1 MKSGARFFTLSRVA
15 LLAPALAIGAFA
27 SSCTDPVYDQ
37 QIQDLGDEAPGVDPG
52 PNHRPGQ
59 PCVLC
64 HSSTGPASDA
74 QFAMAGTVF
83 ETPTSIKGVPGVEV
97 LLVDANGV
105 SPIDA
110 NSGFRIPIVTNLA
123 GNFYVPTSIW
133 NPAFPVRVAIFC
145 SGTQIQGPDGIPVT
159 CGFPGQRKQMQSH
172 IGREPS
178 CAGCHYDA
186 TRFGP
191 DGGARVNPIKAL
203 SAVGHVYM
211 TSQ

>member
-1 MKSGARFFTLSRVA
+1 MNRTHSFLFGRAALFVPVLGVA
-15 LLAPALAIGAFA
+15 LLAA
-27 SSCTDPVYDQ
+27 SCTDPVYDQ
-37 QIQDLGDEAPGVDPG
+37 QIEDLGDEAPGVDPG
-52 PNHRPGQ
+52 PEHRPGQ

-64 HSSTGPASDA
+64 HSSTGPADDA
-74 QFAMAGTVF
+74 PFSMAGTVF
-83 ETPTSIKGVPGVEV
+83 ESPASIRGVPGVEV

-105 SPIDA
+105 SPVDA
-110 NSGFRIPIVTNLA
+110 NSGQRIPIITNKA
-123 GNFYVPTSIW
+123 GNFYVPTSVW

-145 SGTQIQGPDGIPVT
+145 SGALVNGPDGQPVQ

-186 TRFGP
+186 GRVGA
-191 DGGARVNPIKAL
+191 DGGTRVNPLKAL
-203 SAVGHVYM
+203 SAVGHIYM